1 MRPFVFL
8 LVFCPLLALGQ
19 RPLTLKSP
27 DGTLTFRLNN
37 EAGQLRYTLR
47 YKNRPVVEPS
57 RLRLVTNPQLF
68 DGPLRVVSSQT
79 NSHSLRWKPLYG
91 ERSEVSDHFNELTVN
106 IRSEKVTFQL
116 LIRVYDAGL
125 AFQYQFPKQ
134 PGLGNFLIEAENS
147 TFRFGPGT
155 QGWFSP
161 TAQAAYRLKPLA
173 AFRSA
178 SERPLTLQLPNG
190 LFACLTEA
198 QTIDYPRMKLSV
210 TDQTTVQA
218 TLDGPVR
225 VTAPFATPW
234 RVLLVAERPGQLLE
248 NNDLLLNLNAPNAL
262 THTDWIRPGKIL
274 RDVTLSTAGAK
285 SCVDFAARHG
295 IDYLELDAGW
305 YGDEFDENAD
315 PTRPIRAL
323 DLPAVLAYAR
333 RQGVGVWLYVNGTA
347 LQRKTDGLLALYQR
361 WGVAGVKIGYVGV
374 GSQAWTKWLH
384 EAVKKAADHR
394 LMVDIHDEFRPSG
407 TSRTYPNLLTQEG
420 VGGNE
425 QMPTATHNVTLPF
438 TRFVAGAADYTICYF
453 SQKTTSPKAAKTLQT
468 TPAHQL
474 ALPVVFY
481 SPLQFLYWY
490 DRPEQAQ
497 DEPELLF
504 FDKVPSTWDDTRVLG
519 GEIGRHV
526 SIVRR
531 KGDDW
536 FMGTLTNT
544 EARRVEL
551 SLDFLGEKLYVAQV
565 FRDGGADVP
574 TRTQVAVD
582 RFLVSR
588 SDVLRADLR
597 PSGGQAVYFTPATLA
612 EVRQVPRYASLSRPG
627 AVRAVASVGGR

>member
-1 MRPFVFL
+1 MRPLVLL
-8 LVFCPLLALGQ
+8 LVVCPLLALGQ
-19 RPLTLKSP
+19 RPLTLTSP
-27 DGTLTFRLNN
+27 DGSLTFRLNH

-57 RLRLVTNPQLF
+57 LLRLLTNPRLF
-68 DGPLRVVSSQT
+68 DEPLRVVSSQPD
-79 NSHSLRWKPLYG
+79 SHSSRWKPLYG
-91 ERSEVSDHFNELTVN
+91 ERSEVTDHYNELTINV
-106 IRSEKVTFQL
+106 RSEKATFQL
-116 LIRVYDAGL
+116 LVRVYNAGL
-125 AFQYQFPKQ
+125 AFQYKFPKQ
-134 PGLGNFLIEAENS
+134 PGLGSFLIGAENS
-147 TFRFGPGT
+147 TFRFQPGT

-161 TAQAAYRLKPLA
+161 TAQAAYRLKPLS

-190 LFACLTEA
+190 LVACLTEA

-210 TDQTTVQA
+210 TSQTTVQA

-234 RVLLVAERPGQLLE
+234 RVVLVAEQPGQLLE

-262 THTDWIRPGKIL
+262 THTDWIRPGKIM
-274 RDVTLSTAGAK
+274 RDVTLSTAGANA
-285 SCVDFAARHG
+285 CVDFAARHG

-305 YGDEFDENAD
+305 YGDELDESAD
-315 PTRPIRAL
+315 PTRPIRSL

-347 LQRKTDGLLALYQR
+347 LQRNPERLLSLYQR
-361 WGVAGVKIGYVGV
+361 WGVAGIKIGYVGV

-384 EAVKKAADHR
+384 EAVRQAADHR

-425 QMPTATHNVTLPF
+425 QMPSATHNVTLPF
-438 TRFVAGAADYTICYF
+438 TRFVAGAADYTVCYF
-453 SQKTTSPKAAKTLQT
+453 SQKNTSPKTSKPLQT

-490 DRPEQAQ
+490 DRPDQAQ
-497 DEPELLF
+497 DEPELFF
-504 FDKVPSTWDDTRVLG
+504 FDKVPTIWDDTRVLS
-519 GEIGRHV
+519 GEIGQHV
-526 SIVRR
+526 SIARR
-531 KGDDW
+531 KGNDW
-536 FMGTLTNT
+536 FVGTLTNT
-544 EARRVEL
+544 EARRVDL

-565 FRDGGADVP
+565 FRDGGSEVP

-612 EVRQVPRYASLSRPG
+612 ERRDLPRYASLSRSRPAG
-627 AVRAVASVGGR
+627 VAVAAGR